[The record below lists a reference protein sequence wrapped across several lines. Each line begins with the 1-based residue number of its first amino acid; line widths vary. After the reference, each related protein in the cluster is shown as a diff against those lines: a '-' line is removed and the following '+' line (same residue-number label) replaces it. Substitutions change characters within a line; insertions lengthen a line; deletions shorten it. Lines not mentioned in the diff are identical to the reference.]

1 MSNEPAPETDSE
13 PSEPTPTMV
22 SPSASSSAAPS
33 PGSSP
38 ASWAANLS
46 AALTQCATLY
56 WLGIPLLATFIEAL
70 RAKPRDLWTM
80 GVSGVAFLAVAR
92 PKVLMAL
99 VTDAP
104 KVLTAV
110 KGILPGQ
117 K

>member
-1 MSNEPAPETDSE
+1 MDNEPAPETDSE
-13 PSEPTPTMV
+13 PSSPTLITGT
-22 SPSASSSAAPS
+22 PSASSSVASSPGPS
-33 PGSSP
+33 PLC
-38 ASWAANLS
+38 WAANLS

-70 RAKPRDLWTM
+70 KTTPRDRWTM
-80 GVSGVAFLAVAR
+80 VVSGVAFLAVAR

-117 K
+117 R